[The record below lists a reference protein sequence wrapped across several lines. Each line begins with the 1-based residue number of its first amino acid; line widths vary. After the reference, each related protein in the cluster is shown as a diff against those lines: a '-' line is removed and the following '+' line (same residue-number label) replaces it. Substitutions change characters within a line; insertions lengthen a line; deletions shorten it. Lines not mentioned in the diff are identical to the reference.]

1 MPDRTTI
8 RPWVGCKWGN
18 RDYALEAL
26 RADSWR
32 MATAEWTWVYMITSF
47 ATQEPCVSLADRLT
61 GQT

>member
-1 MPDRTTI
+1 M
-8 RPWVGCKWGN
+8 GCKWGN